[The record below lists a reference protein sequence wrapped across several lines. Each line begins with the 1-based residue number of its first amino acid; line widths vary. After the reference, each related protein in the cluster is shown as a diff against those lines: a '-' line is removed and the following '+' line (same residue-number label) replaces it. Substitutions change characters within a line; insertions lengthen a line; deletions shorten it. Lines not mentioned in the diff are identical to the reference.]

1 MKKIELNGLDATVYH
16 EQLENGLSIYLVP
29 YQDKNNYFITYATR
43 FGSNDTIFKEK
54 DKKKETV
61 VPDGIAHFLEHKVFA
76 QEDGSDPFAFYS
88 KTGTGVNAST
98 SFDNTQYVCYG
109 NKNLLE
115 NLDYL
120 LSFVDVPYFTDENV
134 EKEKGII
141 KEEIKMYD
149 DIPEWVLEL
158 ELRKSLYHSLP
169 IRVDIAGD
177 VKSIDKIE
185 KEDLYTCYQN
195 FYQPKNMFL
204 IVAGKMDV
212 EEVLEV
218 IKKRE
223 ENRVNQKE
231 VPKKKKYDEKDEVV
245 SKEKKLKMKVELPK
259 IGYAIKVNTKKLSI
273 KDNFMIDTYLNM
285 LLTLGFGM
293 SSKFREEARREQL
306 MSAFYF
312 QKEAAEHF
320 RSLVIMAESEHPEKF
335 LERLKDEF
343 NHLELKEEDFE
354 RMKKVWIASE
364 VQMIDNVETTVDNL
378 YDDILHYGKVFQ
390 NKLELI
396 RKMDF
401 ATLQIM
407 IEEIDFNQSSAVVI
421 YPVEEKKENEKNG
434 KK

>member
-421 YPVEEKKENEKNG
+421 SPVEEKKENEKNG